1 METPNKQSNA
11 TPKDSDYRYMV
22 VIVSLDDE
30 GLDDPLEEGPFLTI
44 EDAQEFID
52 SEVGNPANA
61 EIRDINSPAS

>member
-22 VIVSLDDE
+22 VITPLDLEE
-30 GLDDPLEEGPFLTI
+30 GERPLEEGPFLTI
-44 EDAQEFID
+44 EDAQEFIE

-61 EIRDINSPAS
+61 EIRDVNLPS